1 MKVFMIVAFVSQALL
16 VRAQNFPN
24 PGTNPGALPV
34 PQQEYDVDEDAE
46 YCRRCIQSRN
56 GVGYYEDPNDCRAY
70 LHCSEDQY
78 GRAIAFRMGCAS
90 GSLWE
95 QRVSSCVSCT
105 LAQCFG
111 SRLPPGVA
119 RCPPTT
125 PPPPTTTVGP
135 TILPQFAG
143 SCVAAND
150 PAGWTYHAVPGGQN
164 IFYREKLLG
173 DERKVEKVSC
183 GPWIFDLTICACR
196 TPPRQAIA
204 VVPFDSTP
212 FITLVDN
219 FYIDGY
225 GVGVG
230 AGKVDGAAIFNGTS
244 HVEIPR
250 FNNYPWGAGLTLSF
264 WFSLA
269 DNNPN
274 VKKGLLNN
282 GDCQVVPTIQFNY
295 QNGRLIGQ
303 IIVASNTTLQTV
315 TVNIATSELQNPR
328 AWHHV
333 VLVYDGLKVRVFVN
347 NRIAIDEI
355 AVGIIPSTL
364 APLLIG
370 RDLHCEFQEGVPRTN
385 IIGAVDEL
393 QIYDWPMDNNQVSQL
408 NAGVRNIQMDPY
420 SGYTIG

>member
-1 MKVFMIVAFVSQALL
+1 MKYKLRKTRPQWTSEKVVQPVRRTKMKVFMIVAFVSQALL

-119 RCPPTT
+119 RCPPT
-125 PPPPTTTVGP
+125 
-135 TILPQFAG
+135 
-143 SCVAAND
+143 S
-150 PAGWTYHAVPGGQN
+150 
-164 IFYREKLLG
+164 
-173 DERKVEKVSC
+173 
-183 GPWIFDLTICACR
+183 
-196 TPPRQAIA
+196 
-204 VVPFDSTP
+204 
-212 FITLVDN
+212 
-219 FYIDGY
+219 
-225 GVGVG
+225 
-230 AGKVDGAAIFNGTS
+230 
-244 HVEIPR
+244 
-250 FNNYPWGAGLTLSF
+250 
-264 WFSLA
+264 
-269 DNNPN
+269 
-274 VKKGLLNN
+274 
-282 GDCQVVPTIQFNY
+282 
-295 QNGRLIGQ
+295 
-303 IIVASNTTLQTV
+303 
-315 TVNIATSELQNPR
+315 
-328 AWHHV
+328 
-333 VLVYDGLKVRVFVN
+333 
-347 NRIAIDEI
+347 
-355 AVGIIPSTL
+355 IIPSTL